1 MTSSK
6 TIGIIG
12 YGEIGQALDDIYLA
26 NNFIPLIKDLDRDD
40 ELGGVSILNIC
51 IPFSYDFVAQVTEY
65 IDTLKPGLTIIHS
78 TVPPGTTKLIGAE
91 FPNIALSPVRGVHP
105 NLAEGIHTFIKVFG
119 GVGAIPASQHFTHD
133 LGIECDVYE
142 SSLTTEIAKLLDTSY
157 YGVCIAWHDYAKKLC
172 DKHGVNFDEAQT
184 HYNASYNSG
193 YTELG
198 KPNVIRPTLTPPDGS
213 IGGHCII
220 PNAEILQAE
229 LDSKLLEAV
238 TDLK

>member
-91 FPNIALSPVRGVHP
+91 FPN
-105 NLAEGIHTFIKVFG
+105 LAEGIHTFIKVFG

-184 HYNASYNSG
+184 HYNTSYNSG